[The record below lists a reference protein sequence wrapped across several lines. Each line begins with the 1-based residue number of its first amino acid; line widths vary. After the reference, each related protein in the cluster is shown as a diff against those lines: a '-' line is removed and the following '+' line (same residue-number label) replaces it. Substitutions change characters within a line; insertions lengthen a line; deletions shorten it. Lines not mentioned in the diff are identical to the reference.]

1 MFSHFFIDRPIFSV
15 VISLVIAIAGALAM
29 VALPIAQYPQVTP
42 IQIQVTAT
50 YPGANAT
57 LVAQN
62 VGAPIEQQV
71 NGANNMIYM
80 SSTSSSTGN
89 YTLTIYFTID
99 TDAEL
104 AQVDVQN
111 RVSQAMA
118 LLPQSV
124 QAEGVDVVQKTN
136 TFLMVL
142 AFYSP
147 DGSLDR
153 DTISNY
159 TNTQIL
165 STIARING
173 ANQASIFGVPEYAM
187 RIWLKPDR
195 MAQLGVTASDIANV
209 VKNQNQQFAVGR
221 IGDTPTPYPVPQTFP
236 VTTGTITE
244 PSQFDNMIVRADNQD
259 AALVHVKDLGYAE
272 LGAQSY
278 ALRTQFQGKQAT
290 LIAVYQQPGAN
301 AIQVSKDVRATLA
314 ELKKSFPQGLDYEV
328 ALDTTLF
335 VQASIQE
342 VVKTFFEAVVLVVLV
357 VFVFLHSLRL
367 TIIPTLAVP
376 VSILGA
382 LVGMLVFG
390 FSINMLT
397 LFGMI
402 LAIGLVVDDAIV
414 VVENTERN
422 MVQFNLS
429 PKDAA
434 KRAMDEVSGP
444 VIAVVLVL
452 NAVFLPVAFLS
463 GITGAL
469 YKQFAVTIAISVV
482 FSGFIALTLSPALA
496 AILIKAKHGEKKGF
510 FKWFDDGFERIT
522 GGYVSGVKAAMRAW
536 PLGMLLLAAV
546 VAATV
551 WLFRILPT
559 SFVPQE
565 DQGYIFVAYFLPDAA
580 SLSRTGAVGSE
591 AATIVRAHPAV
602 ANVSQVDGYSLID
615 SQLKTNFGVLFVALK
630 DYEERKSPA
639 LSADAVIAEGH
650 KRFAPIQGGLVVPVN
665 PPAIPGLGVTAGFQ
679 MWIEQKGSGSYG
691 QLYEVVQKILEKAK
705 TRPELAGINTTIRA
719 NGQQML
725 ADVDREKA
733 EVLGVPV
740 QDVYNTLQTMFG
752 SLYVSQ
758 FPKDSRL
765 YQVVLQAEP
774 EYRMSPE
781 DIGKFY
787 VRNKEGKMIPL
798 SALVSTRYV
807 IGPDLVTRFNN
818 YPAIAINGAPAPGVS
833 SGTALAAIQAVA
845 EQVLPQG
852 YGFEWAGEAREEV
865 SSGSTSAIA
874 FVFGLIFVFLIL
886 AAQYES
892 WSLPVG
898 VMMAVPFAILGA
910 LVAIA
915 LRGIDNDIYF
925 QIGLLTLVGLAAK
938 NAILIVEFA
947 VELNRKEG
955 LSFFDAAAEAARL
968 RLRPIVMTSFA
979 FVLGTLPLAIA
990 TGASANSRHS
1000 IGTGVI
1006 GGTLAA
1012 TVIAIF
1018 FIPMFFW
1025 LLGTASA
1032 RLFGG
1037 AKGKAVGSESAPASN
1052 ADGQTQGAVAASGAA
1067 QTRREAD

>member
-1 MFSHFFIDRPIFSV
+1 MFSHFFIDHPIFS
-15 VISLVIAIAGALAM
+15 SVIALIISVVGVVAM
-29 VALPIAQYPQVTP
+29 VKLPIAQYPQVTP

-89 YTLTIYFTID
+89 YSLTVYFTID
-99 TDAEL
+99 TDPAL

-118 LLPQSV
+118 QLPQSV
-124 QAEGVDVVQKTN
+124 QVQGVDVQQKTS

-147 DGSLDR
+147 DGRYDA
-153 DTISNY
+153 DFISNY
-159 TNTQIL
+159 TNVQIL
-165 STIARING
+165 GTINRING

-195 MAQLGVTASDIANV
+195 MAQLGISTAEIANA

-221 IGDTPTPYPVPQTFP
+221 IGAPPTPYPVKQTFP
-236 VTTGTITE
+236 VTTSTITE
-244 PSQFDNMIVRADNQD
+244 PAQFDNMILRSQNAD
-259 AALVHVKDLGYAE
+259 AALVRVKDVGYTS

-278 ALRTQFQGKQAT
+278 SLRTSYQGKPAT
-290 LIAVYQQPGAN
+290 LIAIYQQPGAN
-301 AIQVSKDVRATLA
+301 AIQVSKDVRATLV
-314 ELKKSFPQGLDYEV
+314 ELSKSFPDGLKYEV

-335 VQASIQE
+335 VQASIDE

-357 VFVFLHSLRL
+357 VFIFLHSLRL

-422 MVQFNLS
+422 MVQYKLS
-429 PKDAA
+429 PRDAA
-434 KRAMDEVSGP
+434 KRAMSEVSGP

-452 NAVFLPVAFLS
+452 NAVFIPVAFLG

-482 FSGFIALTLSPALA
+482 FSGIIALTLSPALA
-496 AILIKAKHGEKKGF
+496 AILIKERHGEKKGF
-510 FKWFDDGFERIT
+510 FKWFDDTFERLTTGYVAGVRWIT
-522 GGYVSGVKAAMRAW
+522 GNFVVSLVAF
-536 PLGMLLLAAV
+536 AAV
-546 VAATV
+546 VAGCV
-551 WLFRILPT
+551 LLFKLLPT
-559 SFVPQE
+559 GFVPQE
-565 DQGYIFVAYFLPDAA
+565 DQGYIFVAYFLPDSA
-580 SLSRTGAVGSE
+580 SIDRTNDVGSA
-591 AATIVRAHPAV
+591 AATIVRKNPAV
-602 ANVSQVDGYSLID
+602 ANVAEVDGYSLID
-615 SQLKTNFGVLFVALK
+615 SQNKTNFGVLFVSLK
-630 DYEERKSPA
+630 DYAERKTAA
-639 LSADAVIAEGH
+639 LSADAVIAESQ
-650 KRFAPIQGGLVVPVN
+650 REFAAIQGGLVIPVN
-665 PPAIPGLGVTAGFQ
+665 PPAIPGLGITAGFQ
-679 MWIEQKGSGSYG
+679 MWIEQKGAGNYH
-691 QLYEVVQKILEKAK
+691 QLSDVVEQIIAKAH
-705 TRPELAGINTTIRA
+705 TRRELAGVNTTIRA
-719 NGQQML
+719 DGQQLL

-740 QDVYNTLQTMFG
+740 QEAYSTLQTMFG

-774 EYRMSPE
+774 GSRLTPE
-781 DIGKFY
+781 DIGRFY
-787 VRNKEGKMIPL
+787 VKNREGNMVPL
-798 SALVSTRYV
+798 SALVTTRYV
-807 IGPDLVTRFNN
+807 TGPDLETRFNN

-833 SGTALAAIQAVA
+833 SGAALAAIREIA
-845 EQVLPQG
+845 EETMPPG
-852 YGFEWAGEAREEV
+852 YGYEWAGEAREEV

-874 FVFGLIFVFLIL
+874 FLFGLLFVFMIL

-910 LVAIA
+910 LAAIA
-915 LRGIDNDIYF
+915 LRGIPNDLYF
-925 QIGLLTLVGLAAK
+925 QIGLLTLIGLAAK

-947 VELNRKEG
+947 VEMNRKEG
-955 LSFFDAAAEAARL
+955 MSYFDAAVEAARL

-1006 GGTLAA
+1006 GGTLVA

-1018 FIPMFFW
+1018 FIPMFYW
-1025 LLGTASA
+1025 LLETGSAKFFGGEKSGPTTTADQQPAGTA
-1032 RLFGG
+1032 
-1037 AKGKAVGSESAPASN
+1037 AVVAAPAGS
-1052 ADGQTQGAVAASGAA
+1052 AGKTQEG
-1067 QTRREAD
+1067 D

>member
-1 MFSHFFIDRPIFSV
+1 MFSHFFIDRPIFSAV
-15 VISLVIAIAGALAM
+15 IALVISVVGLVAM
-29 VALPIAQYPQVTP
+29 VKLPIAQYPQVTP

-50 YPGANAT
+50 YPGANAE

-99 TDAEL
+99 TDPSL

-118 LLPQSV
+118 QLPQAV
-124 QAEGVDVVQKTN
+124 QAQGVDVAQKTN

-147 DGSLDR
+147 DGRLDPNF
-153 DTISNY
+153 ISNY

-165 STIARING
+165 STINRIPG

-195 MAQLGVTASDIANV
+195 MAQLRISTTEIADAI
-209 VKNQNQQFAVGR
+209 KNQNQQFAVGR
-221 IGDTPTPYPVPQTFP
+221 IGAPPTPYPVKQTFP
-236 VTTGTITE
+236 VTTRTITE
-244 PSQFDNMIVRADNQD
+244 PAQFDNMILRSQNAD
-259 AALVHVKDLGYAE
+259 ASLVKVKDVGYAD

-278 ALRTQFQGKQAT
+278 SLKTTYQGQPAT

-314 ELKKSFPQGLDYEV
+314 ELAKQFPDGLKYEV

-335 VQASIQE
+335 VQASINE

-357 VFVFLHSLRL
+357 VFIFLHSLRL

-422 MVQFNLS
+422 MVQFGLS
-429 PKDAA
+429 PRDAA
-434 KRAMDEVSGP
+434 KRAMEEVSGP
-444 VIAVVLVL
+444 VVTVVLVL
-452 NAVFLPVAFLS
+452 NAVFIPVAFLG

-469 YKQFAVTIAISVV
+469 YKQFAVTIAISVI
-482 FSGFIALTLSPALA
+482 FSGIVALTLSPALT

-510 FKWFDDGFERIT
+510 FKWFDDTFERIT
-522 GGYVSGVKAAMRAW
+522 NGYVDGVKWVTQNFVVSLVAF
-536 PLGMLLLAAV
+536 AV
-546 VAATV
+546 VVAGCV
-551 WLFRILPT
+551 WLFKVLPT
-559 SFVPQE
+559 AFVPQE
-565 DQGYIFVAYFLPDAA
+565 DQGYIFVAYFLPDSA
-580 SLSRTGAVGSE
+580 SLDRTYDVGA
-591 AATIVRAHPAV
+591 AAAELVRKHPAV

-615 SQLKTNFGVLFVALK
+615 SQNKTNYGVLFVSLK
-630 DYEERKSPA
+630 DYEERKTPD
-639 LSADAVIAEGH
+639 LSADAVIAASRRE
-650 KRFAPIQGGLVVPVN
+650 FEAIQGGLVVPVN
-665 PPAIPGLGVTAGFQ
+665 PPAIPGLGITAGFQ
-679 MWIEQKGSGSYG
+679 IWIEQKGSGT
-691 QLYEVVQKILEKAK
+691 YEHLSGIVEEIIAKAK
-705 TRPELAGINTTIRA
+705 KRPELAGVNTTIRA
-719 NGQQML
+719 TGQQML

-740 QDVYNTLQTMFG
+740 QDAYSTLQTMFG

-774 EYRMSPE
+774 KYRMTPE
-781 DIGKFY
+781 DIGRFY
-787 VRNKEGKMIPL
+787 AKNRDGEMVPL
-798 SALVSTRYV
+798 SALVTTRYV

-833 SGTALAAIQAVA
+833 SGTALAAIREIAEAVM
-845 EQVLPQG
+845 PTG
-852 YGFEWAGEAREEV
+852 YGYEWAGEAREEV

-874 FVFGLIFVFLIL
+874 FVFGLLFVFLIL

-892 WSLPVG
+892 WSLPIG

-910 LVAIA
+910 LAAIA
-915 LRGIDNDIYF
+915 LRRIPNDLYF
-925 QIGLLTLVGLAAK
+925 QIGLLTLIGLAAK

-955 LSFFDAAAEAARL
+955 KSFFDAAVEAARL

-979 FVLGTLPLAIA
+979 FILGTVPLAIA

-1018 FIPMFFW
+1018 FIPMFYW
-1025 LLGTASA
+1025 MLETASA
-1032 RLFGG
+1032 KLFGG
-1037 AKGKAVGSESAPASN
+1037 EKGPTVADKGGGSAAAPSQPA
-1052 ADGQTQGAVAASGAA
+1052 GAA
-1067 QTRREAD
+1067 PSREGD

>member
-1 MFSHFFIDRPIFSV
+1 MFSRFFIDRPIFSAVLALIISV
-15 VISLVIAIAGALAM
+15 VGLVAM
-29 VALPIAQYPQVTP
+29 VQLPIAQYPQVTP

-50 YPGANAT
+50 YPGANAQ

-99 TDAEL
+99 TDPSL

-118 LLPQSV
+118 QLPQSV
-124 QAEGVDVVQKTN
+124 QAQGVDVQQKTN

-147 DGSLDR
+147 DGRYDA
-153 DTISNY
+153 DYISNY

-165 STIARING
+165 GTINRLPG

-187 RIWLKPDR
+187 RVWLNPDR
-195 MAQLGVTASDIANV
+195 MAQLKITTNEIAEA

-221 IGDTPTPYPVPQTFP
+221 IGSPPTPQPVKQTFP
-236 VTTGTITE
+236 VTTTTITQPE
-244 PSQFDNMIVRADNQD
+244 QFDNMILRAKNAD
-259 AALVHVKDLGYAE
+259 AALVRLRDVGRTD

-278 ALRTQFQGKQAT
+278 VLNTSYQGKPAT

-301 AIQVSKDVRATLA
+301 AIQVSKQVRATLA
-314 ELKKSFPQGLDYEV
+314 ELSKDFPQGLKYDV

-335 VQASIQE
+335 VQASIDE

-422 MVQFNLS
+422 MVQYGLS
-429 PKDAA
+429 PTDAA

-452 NAVFLPVAFLS
+452 NAVFIPVAFLG

-482 FSGFIALTLSPALA
+482 FSGIVALTLSPALA
-496 AILIKAKHGEKKGF
+496 ALLIKAKHGEKKGF
-510 FKWFDDGFERIT
+510 FKWFDATLDGLTNR
-522 GGYVSGVKAAMRAW
+522 YVNGTQWVMRRW
-536 PLGMLLLAAV
+536 PLSLAVFAAV
-546 VAATV
+546 VV
-551 WLFRILPT
+551 GCVMLFKALPT
-559 SFVPQE
+559 AFVPQE
-565 DQGYIFVAYFLPDAA
+565 DQGYIYVPYFLPDSA
-580 SLSRTGAVGSE
+580 SLDRTHEVGAE
-591 AATIVRAHPAV
+591 AAAMMRKHPAV
-602 ANVSQVDGYSLID
+602 ENVAQVDGYSLID
-615 SQLKTNFGVLFVALK
+615 SQNKTNFGVLFVSLK
-630 DYEERKSPA
+630 DYEQRKTPE
-639 LSADAVIAEGH
+639 LSADAVIAAGRKEFGS
-650 KRFAPIQGGLVVPVN
+650 ILGGLVVPVN
-665 PPAIPGLGVTAGFQ
+665 PPAIPGLGITAGFQ
-679 MWIEQKGSGSYG
+679 IWIEQKGSGDYQ
-691 QLYEVVQKILEKAK
+691 QLSSVVEEIIAKAGK
-705 TRPELAGINTTIRA
+705 RPELAGVNTTIRT
-719 NGQQML
+719 NGQQLL
-725 ADVDREKA
+725 AEVDRDKA
-733 EVLGVPV
+733 MTLGVPI
-740 QDVYNTLQTMFG
+740 QDAYGTLQTMFG

-774 EYRMSPE
+774 QYRMTPE
-781 DIGKFY
+781 DIGRFY
-787 VRNKEGKMIPL
+787 VKNREGGMVPL
-798 SALVSTRYV
+798 SALVNTKYV
-807 IGPDLVTRFNN
+807 VGPDLVTRFNN

-833 SGTALAAIQAVA
+833 SGAALQAMREVV
-845 EQVLPQG
+845 EEVMPSG
-852 YGFEWAGEAREEV
+852 YGYEWAGEAREEV

-874 FVFGLIFVFLIL
+874 FVFGLLFVFLIL

-892 WSLPVG
+892 WSLPIG

-910 LVAIA
+910 LIAIA
-915 LRGIDNDIYF
+915 LRGIADDLYF
-925 QIGLLTLVGLAAK
+925 QIGLLTLIGLAAK

-955 LSFFDAAAEAARL
+955 KSFFDAAAEAARL

-979 FVLGTLPLAIA
+979 FVLGTVPLAIA

-1006 GGTLAA
+1006 GGTLMA

-1018 FIPMFFW
+1018 FIPMFYW
-1025 LLGTASA
+1025 MLGTLSQ

-1037 AKGKAVGSESAPASN
+1037 DKSAALSTAKREMINGRDAEAPGAPKS
-1052 ADGQTQGAVAASGAA
+1052 DGGA
-1067 QTRREAD
+1067 

>member
-1 MFSHFFIDRPIFSV
+1 MLSHFFIDRPIFSI
-15 VISLVIAIAGALAM
+15 VIALVICIGGGVAM
-29 VALPIAQYPQVTP
+29 TQLPIAQYPQVTP
-42 IQIQVTAT
+42 VQIQVSAT
-50 YPGANAT
+50 YPGANGT

-89 YTLTIYFTID
+89 YTLTVYFTID
-99 TDAEL
+99 TDPAL

-111 RVSQAMA
+111 RVNQAMA
-118 LLPQSV
+118 QLPQSV
-124 QAEGVDVVQKTN
+124 QAQGVSVEQKTS

-147 DGSLDR
+147 DNRYDA
-153 DTISNY
+153 DFISNY
-159 TNTQIL
+159 TNVQIL
-165 STIARING
+165 GTINRIPG

-195 MAQLGVTASDIANV
+195 MAQLQISTTEIADAI
-209 VKNQNQQFAVGR
+209 KQQNQQFAVGR
-221 IGDTPTPYPVPQTFP
+221 IGAAPTPFPVQQTFP

-244 PSQFDNMIVRADNQD
+244 PEQFENMILRAENADASLVR
-259 AALVHVKDLGYAE
+259 VKDVGYAD

-278 ALRTQFQGKQAT
+278 SLRTSYEGKTAT

-301 AIQVSKDVRATLA
+301 AIQVAKDVRATLA
-314 ELKKSFPQGLDYEV
+314 ELSKSFPAGLKYDV

-335 VQASIQE
+335 VQASIDE
-342 VVKTFFEAVVLVVLV
+342 VIKTFYEAVVLVVFV
-357 VFVFLHSLRL
+357 VFIFLHSLRL

-422 MVQFNLS
+422 MVQYKLS
-429 PKDAA
+429 ANAAA
-434 KRAMDEVSGP
+434 KRAMDEVSAP

-452 NAVFLPVAFLS
+452 NAVFIPVAFLG

-469 YKQFAVTIAISVV
+469 YKQFAVTIAVSIV
-482 FSGFIALTLSPALA
+482 FSGIVALTLSPALA
-496 AILIKAKHGEKKGF
+496 AILIKAKHEEKKGF
-510 FKWFDDGFERIT
+510 FKWFDDTFERVT
-522 GGYVSGVKAAMRAW
+522 TSYVDGVKWAMHRWALSLALFALVV
-536 PLGMLLLAAV
+536 LGCV
-546 VAATV
+546 G
-551 WLFRILPT
+551 LFRILPT
-559 SFVPQE
+559 AFVPQE
-565 DQGYIFVAYFLPDAA
+565 DQGYLFVPYFLPDSA
-580 SLSRTGAVGSE
+580 SLDRTGEVGRQAAAVMHKSE
-591 AATIVRAHPAV
+591 AV

-615 SQLKTNFGVLFVALK
+615 SQMKTNFGVLFVSLK
-630 DYEERKSPA
+630 DYEERKTAA
-639 LSADAVIAEGH
+639 LSANAVIGEAKAE
-650 KRFAPIQGGLVVPVN
+650 FAGIRGGLVVPVN
-665 PPAIPGLGVTAGFQ
+665 PPAIPGLGITAGFQ
-679 MWIEQKGSGSYG
+679 IWIEQKGAGNYG
-691 QLYEVVQKILEKAK
+691 QLSDLVEQIIAKAR
-705 TRPELAGINTTIRA
+705 TRPELAGLNTTIRA
-719 NGQQML
+719 NGQQLL

-733 EVLGVPV
+733 EILGVPV
-740 QDVYNTLQTMFG
+740 QDAYGTLQTMFG

-774 EYRMSPE
+774 KYRLTPE
-781 DIGKFY
+781 DIGRFY
-787 VRNKEGKMIPL
+787 VKSTSGKMVPL
-798 SALVSTRYV
+798 SALVNTKYV
-807 IGPDLVTRFNN
+807 VGPDLVTRFNN

-833 SGTALAAIQAVA
+833 SGQALEAIREVV
-845 EQVLPQG
+845 EDTLPSSYG
-852 YGFEWAGEAREEV
+852 YDWSGEAREEV
-865 SSGSTSAIA
+865 SSGSTSTLA

-898 VMMAVPFAILGA
+898 VMMAVPFAVLGA

-915 LRGIDNDIYF
+915 LRGIPNDVYF

-947 VELNRKEG
+947 VELHEKEG
-955 LSFFDAAAEAARL
+955 MSFFDAAAEAAKL

-979 FVLGTLPLAIA
+979 FVLGTVPLAIA
-990 TGASANSRHS
+990 SGASANSRHS

-1012 TVIAIF
+1012 TVIAIY
-1018 FIPMFFW
+1018 FIPMFYW
-1025 LLGTASA
+1025 ALETWSTK
-1032 RLFGG
+1032 LFG
-1037 AKGKAVGSESAPASN
+1037 AKKPAEEAPA
-1052 ADGQTQGAVAASGAA
+1052 APDAPTDTPEQH
-1067 QTRREAD
+1067 

>member
-15 VISLVIAIAGALAM
+15 VISLVITIAGLVAM
-29 VALPIAQYPQVTP
+29 VQLPIAQYPQVTP

-50 YPGANAT
+50 YPGANGT

-89 YTLTIYFTID
+89 YTLSVYFTID
-99 TDAEL
+99 TDPQL

-124 QAEGVDVVQKTN
+124 QTQGVDVQQKTS
-136 TFLMVL
+136 TFLMIL
-142 AFYSP
+142 AFFSP
-147 DGSLDR
+147 EGRYDSDF
-153 DTISNY
+153 ISNY
-159 TNTQIL
+159 TNTQVL
-165 STIARING
+165 STIARIDG
-173 ANQASIFGVPEYAM
+173 ANQAAIFGVPEYAM

-195 MAQLGVTASDIANV
+195 MAQLGVTTNDIANV
-209 VKNQNQQFAVGR
+209 VQQQNQQFAVGR
-221 IGDTPTPYPVPQTFP
+221 IGDAPTPYPVPQTFP

-244 PSQFDNMIVRADNQD
+244 PAQFDNMIVRAQNQD
-259 AALVHVKDLGYAE
+259 AALVRVKDVGSAQ

-278 ALRTQFQGKQAT
+278 ALRTQYQGKAAT

-301 AIQVSKDVRATLA
+301 ALQVSKDVRATLA
-314 ELKKSFPQGLDYEV
+314 DLKKSFPDGLDYAV

-335 VQASIQE
+335 VQASIDE
-342 VVKTFFEAVVLVVLV
+342 VVKTFFEAVALVVLV

-422 MVQFNLS
+422 MVQFGLT
-429 PKDAA
+429 PKAAA

-452 NAVFLPVAFLS
+452 NAVFVPVAFLG

-482 FSGFIALTLSPALA
+482 FSGLIALTLSPALA
-496 AILIKAKHGEKKGF
+496 AILVQTKHGEKKGF
-510 FKWFDDGFERIT
+510 FKWFDDGFERIAN
-522 GGYVSGVKAAMRAW
+522 GYVAGVKRVMRGW
-536 PLGMLLLAAV
+536 PLGLSVFAGV
-546 VAATV
+546 VAGSV
-551 WLFRILPT
+551 WLFKTLPT
-559 SFVPQE
+559 AFVPQE
-565 DQGYIFVAYFLPDAA
+565 DQGYLFVPYFLPDSA
-580 SLSRTGAVGSE
+580 SLSRTGAVGSQ
-591 AATIVRAHPAV
+591 AATILQAHPAV
-602 ANVSQVDGYSLID
+602 DNVSQVDGYSLMD
-615 SQLKTNFGVLFVALK
+615 SQLKTNFGLLFVALK
-630 DYEERKSPA
+630 DYEQRQSPA
-639 LSADAVIAEGH
+639 LSADAVIADGH
-650 KRFAPIQGGLVVPVN
+650 RKFYSIQSGLVVPVN

-679 MWIEQKGSGSYG
+679 MWIEQKGAGTYG
-691 QLYEVVQKILEKAK
+691 QLYEVVQKILAKAK
-705 TRPELAGINTTIRA
+705 TRPELAGVSTTVRA
-719 NGQQML
+719 NGQQLL

-733 EVLGVPV
+733 EILGVPV
-740 QDVYNTLQTMFG
+740 QEVYSTLQTMFG

-798 SALVSTRYV
+798 SALVTARYT

-818 YPAIAINGAPAPGVS
+818 YPAIAINGSPAPG
-833 SGTALAAIQAVA
+833 
-845 EQVLPQG
+845 
-852 YGFEWAGEAREEV
+852 
-865 SSGSTSAIA
+865 
-874 FVFGLIFVFLIL
+874 
-886 AAQYES
+886 
-892 WSLPVG
+892 
-898 VMMAVPFAILGA
+898 
-910 LVAIA
+910 
-915 LRGIDNDIYF
+915 
-925 QIGLLTLVGLAAK
+925 
-938 NAILIVEFA
+938 
-947 VELNRKEG
+947 
-955 LSFFDAAAEAARL
+955 
-968 RLRPIVMTSFA
+968 
-979 FVLGTLPLAIA
+979 
-990 TGASANSRHS
+990 
-1000 IGTGVI
+1000 
-1006 GGTLAA
+1006 
-1012 TVIAIF
+1012 
-1018 FIPMFFW
+1018 
-1025 LLGTASA
+1025 
-1032 RLFGG
+1032 
-1037 AKGKAVGSESAPASN
+1037 SAPAMPWPRSVPLPKRSCPRV
-1052 ADGQTQGAVAASGAA
+1052 TASTGPARPA
-1067 QTRREAD
+1067 RRSVRARPRPSPSSLG

>member
-15 VISLVIAIAGALAM
+15 VLSLTIAIAGALAM
-29 VALPIAQYPQVTP
+29 AVLPIAQYPQVTP
-42 IQIQVTAT
+42 IQIQVTAN
-50 YPGANAT
+50 YPGANAS

-71 NGANNMIYM
+71 NGADNMIYM

-89 YTLTIYFTID
+89 YTLTVYFTLD
-99 TDAEL
+99 TDPKL

-124 QAEGVDVVQKTN
+124 QEEGVDVVQKTN

-142 AFYSP
+142 AFFSP
-147 DGSLDR
+147 DDSLDT

-165 STIARING
+165 STINRIDG
-173 ANQASIFGVPEYAM
+173 ANQAAIFGVPEYAM

-195 MAQLGVTASDIANV
+195 MAQLGVTASDLSNV
-209 VKNQNQQFAVGR
+209 VKEQNQQFAVGR
-221 IGDTPTPYPVPQTFP
+221 IGDTPTPYPIPQTFP

-244 PSQFDNMIVRADNQD
+244 PAQFDNMIVRAENAN
-259 AALVHVKDLGYAE
+259 AALVRVKDVGYAE

-278 ALRTQFQGKQAT
+278 ALRTQYQGKAAT

-301 AIQVSKDVRATLA
+301 AIEVSKEVRATLA
-314 ELKKSFPQGLDYEV
+314 ELKQAFPQGLDYSV

-342 VVKTFFEAVVLVVLV
+342 VVKTFFEAVILVVLV

-382 LVGMLVFG
+382 LAGMLVFG

-422 MVQFNLS
+422 MVQYNLS
-429 PKDAA
+429 PRDAA

-469 YKQFAVTIAISVV
+469 YKQFAVTIAISVI

-496 AILIKAKHGEKKGF
+496 AILIKPGHGEKKGF

-522 GGYVSGVKAAMRAW
+522 GGYVAGVKWAMRAW
-536 PLGMLLLAAV
+536 PIGLLLLAGV
-546 VAATV
+546 VAGTV
-551 WLFRILPT
+551 WLFRTLPT

-565 DQGYIFVAYFLPDAA
+565 DQGYIFVAYFLPDSA
-580 SLSRTGAVGSE
+580 SLSRTGAVGSQ
-591 AATIVRAHPAV
+591 AATVMRANPAV

-630 DYEERKSPA
+630 DYAERQSPA
-639 LSADAVIAEGH
+639 LSADAVIADGH
-650 KRFAPIQGGLVVPVN
+650 RGFFPIQGGLVVPVN

-679 MWIEQKGSGSYG
+679 MWIEQKGAGTFG
-691 QLYEVVQKILEKAK
+691 QLYEVVQKIVEKAK
-705 TRPELAGINTTIRA
+705 TRPELAGVNTTIRA
-719 NGQQML
+719 DGQQML
-725 ADVDREKA
+725 ADVDRDKA
-733 EVLGVPV
+733 EILGVPV
-740 QDVYNTLQTMFG
+740 QDVYDTLQTMFG

-774 EYRMSPE
+774 SYRMSPE

-787 VRNKEGKMIPL
+787 VRNREGEMIPL
-798 SALVSTRYV
+798 SALVTTRYV

-833 SGTALAAIQAVA
+833 SGAALAAIQEIA
-845 EQVLPQG
+845 EEVLPQG

-874 FVFGLIFVFLIL
+874 FVFGLVFVFLIL

-892 WSLPVG
+892 WSLPIG

-915 LRGIDNDIYF
+915 LRGIDNDLYF

-955 LSFFDAAAEAARL
+955 KSFFDSAAEAARL

-1000 IGTGVI
+1000 IGTGVV
-1006 GGTLAA
+1006 GGTLSA
-1012 TVIAIF
+1012 TLIAIF
-1018 FIPMFFW
+1018 FIPMFYW
-1025 LLGTASA
+1025 LLGSLSR

-1037 AKGKAVGSESAPASN
+1037 PKAAQGAAPAQSGPESSP
-1052 ADGQTQGAVAASGAA
+1052 AQSGSPASTG
-1067 QTRREAD
+1067 EGS